1 MKILKKIWNEIER
14 FVIKTQT
21 DRKTGELFLAAVLAL
36 AAVGIIF
43 CLGWFACLVMEGIP
57 LWALIFDVA
66 IILFCAWAIIW
77 GVIPMAKEA
86 FGWIEKIDEDKNNE
100 RN

>member
-1 MKILKKIWNEIER
+1 MKIFRKIWNEIER

-21 DRKTGELFLAAVLAL
+21 DRKTGELFLASVLAL
-36 AAVGIIF
+36 GAVGIIF
-43 CLGWFACLVMEGIP
+43 CLGWFACLVMKGIP

-66 IILFCAWAIIW
+66 VILFCAWAIIKL
-77 GVIPMAKEA
+77 IPMAKEA
-86 FGWIEKIDEDKNNE
+86 FRWIEKIDEDKNNE